1 MSDDFNNDSML
12 ELYLFESTSLLDSL
26 DDILLSA
33 ETERVLT
40 TENVNEVFRIMHT
53 IKGSSAMMEFNL
65 IADVAHKAEDLFSL
79 IRDNGLSEAHFDD
92 TFDIA
97 LRVSAFLVSQVNL
110 IQTDTPLS
118 GALPDFMDKLDSL
131 IETFRS
137 EAPEKEDKIDV
148 GRTLG
153 GSYKPSQPRQA
164 EPTKSPEPTRTP
176 EPLATTPI
184 PTPAPI
190 PAPIPT
196 PAPAPIPVPQ
206 PIQMPVEDD
215 NGLNMPIAPEGG
227 HILGIEPK
235 RVPVAVP
242 TQNDALSQPEE
253 PQQKYM
259 QVPGAQTER
268 QDPTAIKTYNIHVH
282 FNEGSKMENIRGYM
296 LVNKLNELGTV
307 NRTIPE
313 DLESNSSAADYIIN
327 NGFYINFTTTLLREQ
342 IESICK
348 GTLSVESVAFMRKM
362 PDDDT
367 LSQESMTTSP
377 APTPAP
383 THEFAP
389 PPKAALDLVFP
400 PQDTAKTVE
409 STPQAADVASTTKPE
424 IHAEMDYIPTTAAQP
439 DSAEQK
445 HEELAPSTG
454 KPAKQNLISVD
465 LTKLDS
471 LLDLVGE
478 IVITESMVSENPDLE
493 GLELENF
500 SKQARQLTKL
510 TDELQDTVMAVRMVP
525 VSMIFQRMRR
535 VVRDMSKRL
544 GKEAELIL
552 MGDSTEVDKTIFDA
566 LNDPIMHLVRNAMDH
581 AIETKS
587 EREAAGKAPIG
598 HVIIS
603 AQNIGGD
610 VIISVS
616 DDGKGLDADDILASA
631 TEKGLLWK
639 PESEYS
645 EREIFNLLMLPGFS
659 TKDDV
664 TEFSGR
670 GVGLDVVKSNIE
682 RIGGT
687 LTIESVKGT
696 GTNVIL
702 RIPLTL
708 AIISCMEIKLGDG
721 VYSVPITNIRE
732 SFKSSAGQLL
742 SDPHGSEMIMLRG
755 EAYPVI
761 RLYESFRIE
770 SAIRDIDK
778 GILMLVDAGDKMA
791 CLLCDELLGQFQVVV
806 KPLPKYLHEFQVN
819 QAGIS
824 GCTILGN
831 GDISLIIDVQELL
844 L

>member
-12 ELYLFESTSLLDSL
+12 ELYLFESTSLLDNL

-40 TENVNEVFRIMHT
+40 KENVNEVFRIMHT

-79 IRDNGLSEAHFDD
+79 IRDNGLPEAHFDS

-97 LRVSAFLVSQVNL
+97 LRVSAFLASQVNL
-110 IQTDTPLS
+110 IQTDAPLTDTN
-118 GALPDFMDKLDSL
+118 PDFMDKLEAL

-137 EAPEKEDKIDV
+137 EAPKKEDKVDV

-153 GSYKPSQPRQA
+153 GSYKPSQPQFTEQA
-164 EPTKSPEPTRTP
+164 SKPNPIKTP
-176 EPLATTPI
+176 EPLATTPVPVPMPIPIPTSI
-184 PTPAPI
+184 PTPI
-190 PAPIPT
+190 Q
-196 PAPAPIPVPQ
+196 PQ
-206 PIQMPVEDD
+206 PVAPQAAPLSEEVIVS
-215 NGLNMPIAPEGG
+215 NMPLAPEGG

-235 RVPVAVP
+235 KSQIAVTSASDDLSHGSEIKLKSAQVISTPV
-242 TQNDALSQPEE
+242 
-253 PQQKYM
+253 
-259 QVPGAQTER
+259 ER
-268 QDPTAIKTYNIHVH
+268 QDPTALKTYNIHVH
-282 FNEGSKMENIRGYM
+282 FNDGSKMENIRGYM

-327 NGFYINFTTTLLREQ
+327 NGFYINFTSTMLREQ
-342 IESICK
+342 IESVCK

-362 PDDDT
+362 PDEESAQEFAAAAGSAAPDT
-367 LSQESMTTSP
+367 GVTSAPQVNISNEPVFTLPDITAASAPSIPDIPQIQKEEVHDEIAYIP
-377 APTPAP
+377 ATPAP
-383 THEFAP
+383 AEA
-389 PPKAALDLVFP
+389 
-400 PQDTAKTVE
+400 TARKTEGV
-409 STPQAADVASTTKPE
+409 
-424 IHAEMDYIPTTAAQP
+424 
-439 DSAEQK
+439 
-445 HEELAPSTG
+445 APSAD

-581 AIETKS
+581 AIETTAD
-587 EREAAGKAPIG
+587 RTAAGKNPVG

-610 VIISVS
+610 VIITVS
-616 DDGKGLDADDILASA
+616 DDGKGLDADKILASA
-631 TEKGLLWK
+631 AEKGMLKK
-639 PESEYS
+639 PDSEYS

-659 TKDDV
+659 TKENV

-670 GVGLDVVKSNIE
+670 GVGLDVVKANIE

-687 LTIESVKGT
+687 LTIESVKGA

-721 VYSVPITNIRE
+721 IYSVPITNIRE

-755 EAYPVI
+755 EAYPII

-770 SAIRDIDK
+770 SAIRDIDD

-806 KPLPKYLHEFQVN
+806 KPLPKYLHEFNVN

-831 GDISLIIDVQELL
+831 GEISLIVDVQELL
-844 L
+844 S